1 MLVRLSGYDKDVSR
15 NKRCLVL
22 DTKYIERLK
31 SSTYIYIKYVEIDI
45 KHDFDK
51 KNKNFLN
58 ETFDIS
64 QMYV

>member
-45 KHDFDK
+45 KHR
-51 KNKNFLN
+51 L
-58 ETFDIS
+58 
-64 QMYV
+64 